1 MATFTKFAKE
11 IKKKY
16 PEYANVDDAKLAK
29 VFIEKYPEYRD
40 QVTWSPDYTEY
51 ERKADIS
58 ETPITTRDGKVVP
71 ANTSQLG
78 ADRVHLS
85 DIYAMERPKVSLNP
99 MGEEVPYEEPVKPTV
114 KIGTK
119 EAKKNRTLLQKMYPE
134 TGENN
139 GWNPEGT
146 QLLPIKQTLRDLY
159 SLPVRAV
166 STGIEYAQGLSN
178 RSLGTDFEVD
188 PDLGRTSAESLEQGR
203 TGEGIL
209 TSPLLVPNAIV
220 GVSTGGASIPL
231 QVGTGAL
238 TGIASGAAM
247 DEDYGG
253 EDVAVDVALSSLP
266 YLGSILNKLPRN
278 ASYKAIKGAL
288 SKAGIT
294 GNDAEEIITVIKS
307 GGYKEA
313 DRLAGEFMQ
322 SGKQLMTS
330 DIDVGSNILST
341 DDMELIIDNIKATA
355 GKNPPPNYPKR
366 SLKEVRIDIGRL
378 EQARKDIDLMNELL
392 ENGSIDQVEYGAK
405 IAELFDEYGNIPE
418 FTQVL
423 QSNLSKSEAVYMGNL
438 RDVLTKNISTNPL
451 ELADLLG
458 SVDSPTPTIDKGYE
472 LFKKGQALKN
482 VQQPTTSP
490 LTGLG
495 IGDISLGTLRKL
507 GQKTFTQP
515 SPLIANIE
523 EGAMQLLTP
532 TLSSTGTTL
541 YKDQKL
547 RDLYK

>member
-1 MATFTKFAKE
+1 MKLKINLVDGNSAVITVPDSYTTDQIETAVRKVHDDYSANAMMPNYTKSLE
-11 IKKKY
+11 
-16 PEYANVDDAKLAK
+16 
-29 VFIEKYPEYRD
+29 
-40 QVTWSPDYTEY
+40 Q
-51 ERKADIS
+51 KADMAS
-58 ETPITTRDGKVVP
+58 SPIMK
-71 ANTSQLG
+71 QG

-134 TGENN
+134 TSENN
-139 GWNPEGT
+139 GWNAEGT
-146 QLLPIKQTLRDLY
+146 RVLPIAPTLRDIY

-178 RSLGTDFEVD
+178 RALGTNFEVD
-188 PDLGRTSAESLEQGR
+188 PDLGRTSAESLEQGK

-209 TSPLLVPNAIV
+209 TSPLVVPNAIV
-220 GVSTGGASIPL
+220 GVSTGGASIPF
-231 QVGTGAL
+231 QVGAGAITGV
-238 TGIASGAAM
+238 ASGAAM
-247 DEDYGG
+247 DDDYGG
-253 EDVAVDVALSSLP
+253 DDVAVDVALSSLP

-330 DIDVGSNILST
+330 DIDMGSNILST
-341 DDMELIIDNIKATA
+341 DDMELIIYNIKATA

-378 EQARKDIDLMNELL
+378 EEAKKDIDLMNELL
-392 ENGSIDQVEYGAK
+392 ENGAIDQKEYGVK
-405 IAELFDEYGNIPE
+405 ITELFDEYGNIPE
-418 FTQVL
+418 FTQML
-423 QSNLSKSEAVYMGNL
+423 QANLSKSEAAYMGNL
-438 RDVLTKNISTNPL
+438 RDVLTKNNN
-451 ELADLLG
+451 ADALDIAGKLG
-458 SVDSPTPTIDKGYE
+458 DVEYTPSTIDKGYE
-472 LFKKGQALKN
+472 LFKKGRALKN

-495 IGDISLGTLRKL
+495 IGDISLGALRKL
-507 GQKTFTQP
+507 GQKTLTQP
-515 SPLIANIE
+515 SPLVANLE
-523 EGAMQLLTP
+523 EGTMQLLTP

-547 RDLYK
+547 SDLYK